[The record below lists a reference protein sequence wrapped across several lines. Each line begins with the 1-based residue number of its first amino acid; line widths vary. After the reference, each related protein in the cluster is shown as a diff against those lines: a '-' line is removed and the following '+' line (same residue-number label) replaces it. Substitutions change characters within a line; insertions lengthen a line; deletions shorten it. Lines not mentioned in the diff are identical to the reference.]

1 MKYLLKSIWFSNI
14 SLSTTINYG
23 SREITRLIIFLF
35 YFFFQLQFL
44 RIDNYNKKSIQL
56 YVKLYN
62 NTRTQMISLKSSI
75 NILQSCMP
83 RRLAT
88 LHPISYTPVR
98 LFSQQPLPNF
108 SSQDILYAQ
117 TWLRNLSREHL
128 PSDTQFDVSYARSSG
143 PGGQNVNK
151 VSTKA
156 TLKLD
161 KKHWNIDAEWM
172 PIVVRH
178 VLFSQSPVFESIDLE
193 NLNNS
198 NKQNVNM
205 NNNGAK
211 RKQAPKF
218 PYSTSSGSLLVQS
231 DRTRNRESN
240 LEDCYAK
247 LISAI
252 QAAVHIPNQVSQA
265 TQEKWKAV
273 KTKTNEKRLKD
284 KKKSKEKKEGRRKN
298 FDD

>member
-1 MKYLLKSIWFSNI
+1 M
-14 SLSTTINYG
+14 
-23 SREITRLIIFLF
+23 
-35 YFFFQLQFL
+35 
-44 RIDNYNKKSIQL
+44 
-56 YVKLYN
+56 
-62 NTRTQMISLKSSI
+62 MPLKSSI
-75 NILQSCMP
+75 NILQSGML
-83 RRLAT
+83 RRLVT
-88 LHPISYTPVR
+88 LHLISYTPVR
-98 LFSQQPLPNF
+98 LFSQQSLPNF
-108 SSQDILYAQ
+108 SSQDILHAQ
-117 TWLRNLSREHL
+117 TWLRNLSREQL
-128 PSDTQFDVSYARSSG
+128 PSDSQFDVSYARSSG

-205 NNNGAK
+205 NTNGSK
-211 RKQAPKF
+211 KKQALKF

-252 QAAVHIPNQVSQA
+252 QASVHIPNQISQA

-284 KKKSKEKKEGRRKN
+284 KKKSREKKEGRRKN